1 MESHSVYPLCVFHI
15 KYHVKESAESDVG
28 GTSFPVSR
36 ILAHEDALMKH
47 LEGKSPE
54 LIQEHLSLL
63 CLGLLRGTLGFGEL
77 AV

>member
-1 MESHSVYPLCVFHI
+1 
-15 KYHVKESAESDVG
+15 
-28 GTSFPVSR
+28 
-36 ILAHEDALMKH
+36 MKH

-77 AV
+77 VA